1 MRARLRLAL
10 AVVRPAVVTLVVL
23 SAVAGVAQGGGAV
36 GLGRLGLL
44 AVAVVGSLACAVA
57 VNDLSDEAIDR
68 VNLGHDPGRLL
79 VAGSHRRQL
88 AAVAAVAAGLALAA
102 AGLLGLRAALLVLGA
117 LALAAAYS
125 LRPVRLADRGVV
137 APLLLPLG
145 YVAVPY
151 LLGVL
156 AARDHLV
163 AGDLAL
169 LGGLYAGF
177 VGRIVLK
184 DLRDVRGDALF
195 GKRTFLVRHGRVAT
209 CRLSAAGW
217 LVGLAVLPAI
227 RGATPV
233 LVASWVVL
241 TGLALVL
248 LRGLAAAGGARRDE
262 AIVGGLALCG
272 RGVVVLVVAH
282 LTLVDA
288 GWAPAGAASVLVA
301 VAATTVGQVLS
312 MVRHGPRSGLV
323 LDPAV
328 AGAAGSA
335 GARVTAPG

>member
-1 MRARLRLAL
+1 M
-10 AVVRPAVVTLVVL
+10 
-23 SAVAGVAQGGGAV
+23 
-36 GLGRLGLL
+36 
-44 AVAVVGSLACAVA
+44 
-57 VNDLSDEAIDR
+57 
-68 VNLGHDPGRLL
+68 
-79 VAGSHRRQL
+79 
-88 AAVAAVAAGLALAA
+88 
-102 AGLLGLRAALLVLGA
+102 
-117 LALAAAYS
+117 
-125 LRPVRLADRGVV
+125 
-137 APLLLPLG
+137 
-145 YVAVPY
+145 
-151 LLGVL
+151 
-156 AARDHLV
+156 
-163 AGDLAL
+163 
-169 LGGLYAGF
+169 
-177 VGRIVLK
+177 
-184 DLRDVRGDALF
+184 
-195 GKRTFLVRHGRVAT
+195 
-209 CRLSAAGW
+209 
-217 LVGLAVLPAI
+217 
-227 RGATPV
+227 